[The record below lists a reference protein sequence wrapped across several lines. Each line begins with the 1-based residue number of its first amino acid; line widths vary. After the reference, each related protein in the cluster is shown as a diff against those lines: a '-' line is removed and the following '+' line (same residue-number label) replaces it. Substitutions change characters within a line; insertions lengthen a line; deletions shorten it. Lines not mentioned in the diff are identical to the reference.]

1 MHEYTHTRIYAPPL
15 LRILF
20 TGPESA
26 GKTLLARRLAATYQT
41 VWTPEYARAYLETL
55 GRPYVEEDLLHI
67 ARGQLLLED
76 YQAQFARRIL
86 PCDTGMLV
94 IKVWSEYK
102 YGRCHPWIL
111 EQLQRRS
118 YGLYLLCG
126 TDVPWAYDPLR
137 ENPGEREELYAI
149 YKRELEALG
158 VPFTELWGG
167 VEERLEKVHRL
178 IRGLVD

>member
-1 MHEYTHTRIYAPPL
+1 MHEYTNTRTPP
-15 LRILF
+15 LRILIA
-20 TGPESA
+20 GPEST
-26 GKTLLARRLAATYQT
+26 GKTLLARRLAEAYQT
-41 VWTPEYARAYLETL
+41 TWAPEYARAYLETL
-55 GRPYVEEDLLHI
+55 GRPYAEDDLLHI

-76 YQAQFARRIL
+76 FQAQFARRIL

-94 IKVWSEYK
+94 MKVWSEFK

-111 EQLQRRS
+111 EQLQQRS

-149 YKRELEALG
+149 YKRELEQLG
-158 VPFTELWGG
+158 VPFTELRGG
-167 VEERLEKVHRL
+167 VEERLERVDGL
-178 IRGLVD
+178 IGLRS